1 MTRAHEL
8 KALARAMQGA
18 LPADAEWAGVLDLA
32 NRSLIT
38 PRLALSMADSQLP
51 ADVDAFLQDVLAR
64 NRHRNQRLRAQLDS
78 AVLQLNRRQI
88 TPVLLKG
95 SAALLC
101 AEDSPRRDGRML
113 CDLDILVRPDQV
125 DDAILALEA
134 DGYALLSRRHGRD
147 LHAVAELMRDGE
159 HAMIDLHQRPPGPP
173 GMAEVSDLQ
182 RHCSAEA
189 LAAGAVALLP
199 CPTLQLFFLVLHDQ
213 FHDGDYWSG
222 RLNLRHLLDTADLL
236 GAAEGIDWPY
246 LDSLVETSVVRNALE
261 TLLIDADWLTGVAP
275 PARRLRR
282 LWPRLQHWR
291 RLQQVSSP
299 GWMIPF
305 AVATGLCESANLAGH
320 GRANRAGRRRIL
332 GRDSGLGAPA
342 SRLSRM
348 RDIFGAPGAG
358 KL

>member
-1 MTRAHEL
+1 VTRAHDL
-8 KALARAMQGA
+8 KALARAIQGR
-18 LPADAEWAGVLDLA
+18 LPEDAEWNGVLELA

-38 PRLALSMADSQLP
+38 PRLAFCVAHLCLP
-51 ADVDAFLQDVLAR
+51 ADVDAFLQDVLTR
-64 NRHRNQRLRAQLDS
+64 NRHRNQRLRAQLER
-78 AVLQLNRRQI
+78 AVLQLNRRNI

-101 AEDSPRRDGRML
+101 PDGPRRDGRML
-113 CDLDILVRPDQV
+113 CDLDILVRPDEV

-134 DGYALLSRRHGRD
+134 GGYTLVSRRRGSD

-173 GMAEVSDLQ
+173 GMAEVSELN
-182 RHCSAEA
+182 RRCSTEA
-189 LAAGAVALLP
+189 FGGGAVALLP

-222 RLNLRHLLDTADLL
+222 RLNPRHLLDAADLL
-236 GAAEGIDWPY
+236 SGAEGVDWLY

-261 TLLIDADWLTGVAP
+261 TLLIDAHWLTGAMP
-275 PARRLRR
+275 PAPRLRR

-291 RLQQVSSP
+291 RLQQVSRP
-299 GWMIPF
+299 AWMIPF
-305 AVATGLCESANLAGH
+305 AVATGLCEGANLAGH
-320 GRANRAGRRRIL
+320 GRANRAGRQRL
-332 GRDSGLGAPA
+332 FGREGADDAPA
-342 SRLSRM
+342 NRWSRM
-348 RDIFGAPGAG
+348 RDIFGAAGAG